1 MLIPNVLSGLE
12 KGSAK
17 PLCVGSIPTRASNSL
32 LEVFCDYCCTV
43 SVTDAMLPAMFE
55 SP

>member
-17 PLCVGSIPTRASNSL
+17 PLCVGSIPTRASSFFL
-32 LEVFCDYCCTV
+32 LFSE
-43 SVTDAMLPAMFE
+43 SVKHTRTALI
-55 SP
+55 S